1 MKIARKRPR
10 EKFRQIHLQMKA
22 RIRNHGDGE
31 GSNIIWGVTKLSS
44 MQRLLF
50 FGLFLILFL
59 TWVCTLFRPDRSV
72 MWHNHLLSNNVV
84 RAR

>member
-50 FGLFLILFL
+50 FRSFLNSFFDLGMYL
-59 TWVCTLFRPDRSV
+59 VQARSV
-72 MWHNHLLSNNVV
+72 CNV
-84 RAR
+84 AQSPLE